1 MQLRHQRGAF
11 HGLAIRDSAA
21 MTAIPLIDVAPLD
34 GSEAGLRN
42 VGRQIG
48 EACRTVGFFSIR
60 NTPIPAALRHAVFD
74 AARQFFSAD
83 MATKEQVSIRHSA
96 HNRGYVGIGVEALD
110 PTRGSDLKEAFNMGL
125 DLDPGDPEVQAGAA
139 FRGVNLWPALP
150 GFREKLAQY
159 YASVL
164 GLGRDLHR
172 AIAVELGLPQDYF
185 AAKLDRP
192 LATLRL
198 LHYPAAPASAADSL
212 GAGEHT
218 DYGNLTLLATDGV
231 GGLEVRRRDG
241 TWIEAPVMSDAFIC
255 NVGDCLM
262 RWTNDLFVST
272 PHRVINPRGRERFSV
287 AFFLDPNPEAVVE
300 CLPTCTG
307 PDRPARY
314 PPITAAEHLR
324 ARLDATYRHRT
335 RQ

>member
-1 MQLRHQRGAF
+1 MQLRHQRGAI
-11 HGLAIRDSAA
+11 HGPANRDGVAV
-21 MTAIPLIDVAPLD
+21 TAIPLIDVAPLD
-34 GSEAGLRN
+34 GNEAGLRD

-60 NTPIPAALRHAVFD
+60 NTPIPVALRDAVFD
-74 AARQFFSAD
+74 AARQFFAAD
-83 MATKEQVSIRHSA
+83 TATKEQVSIRHSA

-110 PTRGSDLKEAFNMGL
+110 PTRGSDRKEAFNMGL
-125 DLDPGDPEVQAGAA
+125 DLDASDPEVLAGAA
-139 FRGVNLWPALP
+139 FRGVNLWPILP
-150 GFREKLAQY
+150 GFRETLVQY
-159 YASVL
+159 YGAVLSV
-164 GLGRDLHR
+164 GRDLHR
-172 AIAVELGLPQDYF
+172 AIAVELGLPQDF
-185 AAKLDRP
+185 FVAKFDRP

-198 LHYPAAPASAADSL
+198 LHYPAAAASAAGSL

-241 TWIEAPVMSDAFIC
+241 TWIEAPVLSDALIC

-262 RWTNDLFVST
+262 RWTNDVFVST

-287 AFFLDPNPEAVVE
+287 AFFLDPNPEAVVD

-307 PDRPARY
+307 PDRPPRY
-314 PPITAAEHLR
+314 SPITAAEHLR
-324 ARLDATYRHRT
+324 ARLDATYRHRAA
-335 RQ
+335 Q